1 MAKEPNFYESKTD
14 KSIVNK
20 PEWKEI
26 NSGIENLKKDMMKL
40 KKKQEI

>member
-26 NSGIENLKKDMMKL
+26 NSGIENLKKRYDNNYKRR
-40 KKKQEI
+40 